1 MKQMLSSL
9 QRIGGAVMLPIAV
22 LPIAGLLLR
31 LGQPDL
37 LDFPSMA
44 AAGDAIFNNL
54 GLLFS
59 IGVAVGL
66 ARENHGAA
74 GLAAVVGYLVT
85 TKGAEVL
92 INAPPDAVASFT
104 GPARELAIAAYK
116 AKELGKLSVPAGII
130 SGLIAGALYNRFYNI
145 RLPSY
150 LAFFG
155 GRRFVPIASGFAG
168 LLVASA
174 FGFEWQRL
182 EMGMNSLSQSILHAG
197 AFGLFAYGVLNRVL
211 IVTGLHHIINNI
223 AWFLLG
229 DYNGTTGD
237 LKRFFAGDP
246 TAGAF
251 MAGFFPVMMFGLP
264 AACLAMYHAA
274 RPERRQAVAGLF
286 WSIALTSLL
295 TGVTEPIEFTFMFLA
310 PALYAVHALL
320 TGLAFVIM
328 NALSVHLGFG
338 FSAGLFDYVLNFNKA
353 THPLL
358 LIPVGLVYFAL
369 YYGLFRVVIAWLDLK
384 TPGREDSPVAAEDAE
399 SALADRA
406 LAYIKALGGASNIAS
421 LDACTTRLRLVMVDQ
436 SRVDEAALKR
446 LGARGMIKP
455 SATALQVVV
464 GAEADQVAGEM
475 RIALRSVGG
484 TASPAAPAKSTST
497 TASGAAAQPG
507 GSAPEV
513 ASGAKAVPGAFGP
526 AIVPSVT
533 QATTATL
540 EANAAAAVPPIPT
553 STLAALLSALG
564 GRTNIRT
571 IETASTRLRINIVDP
586 KVVNE
591 SAITALG
598 LRGIANA
605 GPDWLHVIVGPQAA
619 SAGVTLRQLL

>member
-1 MKQMLSSL
+1 MKQMLSGL
-9 QRIGGAVMLPIAV
+9 QRIGGALMLPIAV

-92 INAPPDAVASFT
+92 INAPPDAVAAFT
-104 GPARELAIAAYK
+104 GPARDLAIAAYK

-168 LLVASA
+168 LLVASV

-182 EMGMNSLSQSILHAG
+182 EMGMNSLSESILHAG

-211 IVTGLHHIINNI
+211 IITGLHHIINNI

-264 AACLAMYHAA
+264 AACLAMYRAA
-274 RPERRQAVAGLF
+274 LPERRKSVAGLF

-295 TGVTEPIEFTFMFLA
+295 TGVTEPIEFSFMFLA
-310 PALYAVHALL
+310 PALFAVHALL

-328 NALSVHLGFG
+328 NALNVKLGFG

-358 LIPVGLVYFAL
+358 LLPVGLAYFAL
-369 YYGLFRVVIAWLDLK
+369 YYGLFRFVISWLNLK
-384 TPGREDSPVAAEDAE
+384 TPGREDTPVAADASDAE
-399 SALADRA
+399 PAPADRA

-464 GAEADQVAGEM
+464 GAEADIVAGEM
-475 RIALRSVGG
+475 KIALRSAGAATAAAGAPSAPIFTATPGPV
-484 TASPAAPAKSTST
+484 TASSH
-497 TASGAAAQPG
+497 
-507 GSAPEV
+507 
-513 ASGAKAVPGAFGP
+513 
-526 AIVPSVT
+526 
-533 QATTATL
+533 
-540 EANAAAAVPPIPT
+540 PPIQT
-553 STLAALLSALG
+553 STLSALLSALG

-605 GPDWLHVIVGPQAA
+605 APNWLHVIVGPQAA